1 MQGNMFNTLQNV
13 LYLKKKKKVQNIS
26 KIDTL
31 PQLKSD
37 FLKTLSKQ
45 TNITHKRDSN
55 VIYKWQA
62 GSSDTMATGRAV
74 Y

>member
-1 MQGNMFNTLQNV
+1 MQGNVFNTLQNV
-13 LYLKKKKKVQNIS
+13 LYLKKKKVQNIS

-45 TNITHKRDSN
+45 TNITHKGDSN
-55 VIYKWQA
+55 VIYK
-62 GSSDTMATGRAV
+62 
-74 Y
+74 

>member
-13 LYLKKKKKVQNIS
+13 LYLKKKKVQNIS

-45 TNITHKRDSN
+45 TNITHKGDSN
-55 VIYKWQA
+55 VIYK
-62 GSSDTMATGRAV
+62 
-74 Y
+74 

>member
-1 MQGNMFNTLQNV
+1 MQGNMLNTLQNV
-13 LYLKKKKKVQNIS
+13 LYFKKKVQNIN

-45 TNITHKRDSN
+45 TNITHKGDSN
-55 VIYKWQA
+55 VIYK
-62 GSSDTMATGRAV
+62 
-74 Y
+74 

>member
-45 TNITHKRDSN
+45 TNITHKGDSN
-55 VIYKWQA
+55 VIYK
-62 GSSDTMATGRAV
+62 
-74 Y
+74 